1 MKALLFDMDGVLV
14 DVSASYRVAIVRT
27 VEHFSGIKLSAARI
41 QAYKDAGGFN
51 NDWELTRQA
60 LRDLGVEVTLQEV
73 IPVFQQFYVGD
84 NFDGLIRYERW
95 LLRPETAA
103 RLRAS
108 YALGV
113 VTGRPRREA
122 EWTVKR
128 AEMQTLFGTLV
139 TMDDIPPWRQKPHP
153 DGLLLAMEHLGAS
166 EGWYVGDTVDDIIAA
181 KRARLVPIAVAGG
194 LSQQERTARE
204 ALLCSRGAIA
214 VIDDVNCVEAIL
226 K

>member
-14 DVSASYRVAIVRT
+14 DVSASYRVAIMRT
-27 VEHFSGIKLSAARI
+27 VEHFSGMKLSAARI

-60 LRDLGVEVTLQEV
+60 LRDLGVEVTLQELV
-73 IPVFQQFYVGD
+73 PVFQQFYVGD

-103 RLRAS
+103 RLGAS

-122 EWTVKR
+122 EWTMKR
-128 AEMQTLFGTLV
+128 AEMQTFFGTLV
-139 TMDDIPPWRQKPHP
+139 TMDDIPPWCQKPHP
-153 DGLLLAMEHLGAS
+153 DGLLLAMERLG
-166 EGWYVGDTVDDIIAA
+166 
-181 KRARLVPIAVAGG
+181 
-194 LSQQERTARE
+194 
-204 ALLCSRGAIA
+204 
-214 VIDDVNCVEAIL
+214 
-226 K
+226 